1 MEPTMQ
7 HDEAAEL
14 LRQRVGR
21 PVATRLVEQLLRRTD
36 GDRTLFAAIAD
47 QVDPDA
53 DGLHRAPVRWPQP
66 EIESVRTMLAGVSA
80 PGYQVLAAAAVIGR
94 EFDLSILE
102 LLCAEVDVLAGLDEV
117 RSAGLIRP
125 LPAQIYSFTRALT
138 RDIVYD
144 ELPSRL
150 RAELHERAAQA
161 LVEVGALG
169 GARAVTVAELAH
181 HTAEATLL
189 GVGSDGA
196 GQRRL
201 DMAVAASA
209 TAGATAA
216 ADGADDLAAGYFAQA
231 ALLAGRAGWA
241 PGPAGR
247 LLAAAGAARLR
258 SAGRAPAREVGRAS
272 LTGALRLGRRAADP
286 GLLAAAA
293 WGFGPRPTAGV
304 FAPAHASPDTDT
316 ERLRALAEALTA
328 QPAADEA
335 ALVARLT
342 ARLAAATADPE
353 LVVRALALARSAA
366 DPRALAEALLAAAA
380 TAGGSTAGVSTVSG
394 AAGGSTAG
402 GSTAGGV
409 AELSRVPSLAV
420 LLDDGE
426 LLARG
431 YDALATMALRG
442 SGGAVDR
449 ESALGYLDRLAELP
463 ARAGAGTALTRW
475 YAARARVERAVLAGR
490 FSQEGMAEA
499 EAAGQLVDPAA
510 AESWRALVTTA
521 AGAAA
526 AGPLDGLTARER
538 EVLGWALRGVPARGI
553 AQALVLGERTVE
565 THLASIYRKLGVRT
579 RVELMRHFRD
589 VSEL

>member
-1 MEPTMQ
+1 MR

-14 LRQRVGR
+14 LRQQFGR
-21 PVATRLVEQLLRRTD
+21 PVAARLVEQLLRRAD
-36 GDRTLFAAIAD
+36 GDRTLLAAVAD

-53 DGLHRAPVRWPQP
+53 DGLHRVPVRWPQA
-66 EIESVRTMLAGVSA
+66 EIESVRTMLAGVSPSA
-80 PGYQVLAAAAVIGR
+80 YQVLAASAVIGR

-117 RSAGLIRP
+117 RSVGLIRP

-150 RAELHERAAQA
+150 RAQLHERAAQA

-189 GVGSDGA
+189 GVGSAGA
-196 GQRRL
+196 GQRRM

-216 ADGADDLAAGYFAQA
+216 ADGADDLAASYFAQA

-258 SAGRAPAREVGRAS
+258 SAGRPTAREVGRAS
-272 LTGALRLGRRAADP
+272 LIGALRLGRRAADP

-293 WGFGPRPTAGV
+293 LGFGPRPTAGV
-304 FAPAHASPDTDT
+304 FAPLDLLPDADPERSP
-316 ERLRALAEALTA
+316 ALAEALAA
-328 QPAADEA
+328 QPATAQA

-353 LVVRALALARSAA
+353 LVDQALTSARSAD
-366 DPRALAEALLAAAA
+366 DPRALAEALLAAASTT
-380 TAGGSTAGVSTVSG
+380 TASTA
-394 AAGGSTAG
+394 AASSAEVGS
-402 GSTAGGV
+402 
-409 AELSRVPSLAV
+409 AEVTRLRLVLSLAV
-420 LLDDGE
+420 ELGDSE

-431 YDALATMALRG
+431 YDALAAVALRG
-442 SGGAVDR
+442 SGGAADR
-449 ESALGYLDRLAELP
+449 DAAQGYLGQLVELP
-463 ARAGAGTALTRW
+463 ERAGVSTALTRW
-475 YAARARVERAVLAGR
+475 YAARARVERAVLTG
-490 FSQEGMAEA
+490 SLDPDLVAEA
-499 EAAGQLVDPAA
+499 VAAGQLVDPPVAQAWRELVTAA
-510 AESWRALVTTA
+510 AGTVS
-521 AGAAA
+521 AA

-538 EVLGWALRGVPARGI
+538 EVLGWALRGAPAKEI

-579 RVELMRHFRD
+579 RIELMRHFGGA
-589 VSEL
+589 SAL